1 MDKQKTLERAAR
13 MIAARPLSQK
23 ELYRRLVEKGETEA
37 AAAAAV
43 ARLTELGA
51 LNDAEYAD
59 MIVRRY
65 AASGYGARR
74 IEQEFKRR
82 GVARETAERAM
93 EKCPGPEAA
102 IDRLLH
108 KKLDM
113 SEMDARAVKR
123 ATDALARRGYAW
135 DEISAAL
142 RRYREN
148 MEIEI
153 EDE

>member
-1 MDKQKTLERAAR
+1 

-74 IEQEFKRR
+74 IEQELKRR
-82 GVARETAERAM
+82 GVVRETAE
-93 EKCPGPEAA
+93 A

-123 ATDALARRGYAW
+123 ATGALARRGYAW